1 MSLPRTLLGVHGAGG
16 GGWEWDLWRPV
27 LAAAGWSLHTP
38 DLRPSAAG
46 LEATGFADYLGQLRA
61 HAAAVPASV
70 LLGASLGG
78 LLALALASERPPA
91 ALVLVNPL
99 PPLPEAVGLPAR
111 APYPPRVCWGSEAR
125 LAGTAAALADADIAT
140 VLTAYRRW
148 RDESGAL
155 LNAAR
160 AGLGLPALPEL
171 PVLVLASAADGDV
184 PPALSAALALRLR
197 GSLLRLPGGHLD
209 PLLGGIAAAT
219 AEQVVG
225 WLNALPG
232 FRSN

>member
-16 GGWEWDLWRPV
+16 GGWEWNLWRPV
-27 LAAAGWSLHTP
+27 SAAAGWSLHTP
-38 DLRPSAAG
+38 DLQPAAGG
-46 LEATGFADYLGQLRA
+46 LEATTIGDYLQQLRE
-61 HAAAVPASV
+61 HPAAIPGCV

-78 LLALALASERPPA
+78 LLALALATELRA
-91 ALVLVNPL
+91 AAVVLVNPL
-99 PPLPEAVGLPAR
+99 PPLPEAAGLPPRPA
-111 APYPPRVCWGSEAR
+111 YPPRVPWSTHTRFASTAR
-125 LAGTAAALADADIAT
+125 SLADADIGT
-140 VLTAYRRW
+140 VLAAHRRW

-160 AGLGLPALPEL
+160 AGVLLPAPALPL
-171 PVLVLASAADGDV
+171 LVLASEQDEDV
-184 PPALSAALALRLR
+184 PATLSAALALRLR

-209 PLLGGIAAAT
+209 PLLGGAAAST
-219 AEQVVG
+219 AGQVIG

>member
-1 MSLPRTLLGVHGAGG
+1 MTPPRTLLGVHGAGG
-16 GGWEWDLWRPV
+16 GGWEWDLWRP
-27 LAAAGWSLHTP
+27 LFAAAGWSLQSP
-38 DLRPSAAG
+38 DLQPAAGG
-46 LEATGFADYLGQLRA
+46 LEATGFTDCLQQLRA
-61 HAAAVPASV
+61 HPAALPGSV

-78 LLALALASERPPA
+78 LLALALAAELRPA

-99 PPLPEAVGLPAR
+99 PPLPEAGALPPR
-111 APYPPRVCWGSEAR
+111 PPYPPRIAWSTHTRYAS
-125 LAGTAAALADADIAT
+125 TSQALRGADIGT
-140 VLTAYRRW
+140 VLAAHRRW

-155 LNAAR
+155 LNAAS
-160 AGLGLPALPEL
+160 AGMALPDPAVPL
-171 PVLVLASAADGDV
+171 LVLASEQDEDV
-184 PPALSAALALRLR
+184 PVALSAALALRLR

-209 PLLGGIAAAT
+209 PLLGRDAAQA